1 MGNKIDRCG
10 GKKGLSRYQVWTER
24 IEKKKGKYKVFLA
37 VASLILIFAKLA
49 VVRCATDRRS
59 RYNSV

>member
-1 MGNKIDRCG
+1 LDREDRG
-10 GKKGLSRYQVWTER
+10 
-24 IEKKKGKYKVFLA
+24 KKKGKYKVFLP

-49 VVRCATDRRS
+49 VVRCATDRRRS